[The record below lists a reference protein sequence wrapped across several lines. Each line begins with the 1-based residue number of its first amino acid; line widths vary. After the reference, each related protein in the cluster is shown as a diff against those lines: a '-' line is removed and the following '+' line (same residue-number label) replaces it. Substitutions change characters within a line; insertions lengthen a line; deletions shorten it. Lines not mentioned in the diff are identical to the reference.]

1 MMIGE
6 NHRHHQIHVPPWQ
19 ESVNPS
25 IQFST
30 SSTSSSML
38 SSSSSNTTVN
48 NNNNHLPNS
57 PTYYDAVLAS
67 LRRYLIHDSGEKES
81 STNSGELLDFHVED
95 YDDDFFMYD
104 FKVRKCTRARAH
116 DWTEC
121 PFAHPGE
128 KAKRRDPHKYDY
140 SGTACSEFR
149 KGGCKKGDSCE
160 FAHGVFECW
169 LHPARFRTQACKDGP
184 GCKRRVCFFAH
195 SPDQLR
201 NGPGVGSPRGS
212 GQTGHYLSGT
222 EDGSAVA
229 VGVAGISAMSSPT
242 SANTV
247 GELVASLRNL
257 QLNKV
262 KSMPTAGSG
271 SWGHVGGGSPVF
283 GSPRGVVGTT
293 AMSRAGFF
301 SLPTTP
307 TRPRVGYWDSKEFI
321 DEEEEPM
328 MERVES
334 GRELRARMF
343 EKLSKEN
350 PLDGSGSPL
359 SISTRGPGPDFG
371 WVSDLIE

>member
-6 NHRHHQIHVPPWQ
+6 TRRHHQIDVPPWQ
-19 ESVNPS
+19 ESYSP
-25 IQFST
+25 
-30 SSTSSSML
+30 
-38 SSSSSNTTVN
+38 TTVRISSPASSPPLQSN
-48 NNNNHLPNS
+48 SGGAGSNHLPNS

-67 LRRYLIHDSGEKES
+67 LRRYLLADAVDKES
-81 STNSGELLDFHVED
+81 SPAAATVDYSSEVDFLSGE

-128 KAKRRDPHKYDY
+128 KARRRDPRKFSY

-149 KGGCKKGDSCE
+149 KGGCKKGDGCE

-169 LHPARFRTQACKDGP
+169 LHPTRFRTQACKDGP

-195 SPDQLR
+195 TPDQLR
-201 NGPGVGSPRGS
+201 TGPGLGSPRGS
-212 GQTGHYLSGT
+212 GLVSVS
-222 EDGSAVA
+222 EDSAINTPS
-229 VGVAGISAMSSPT
+229 VGDLM
-242 SANTV
+242 
-247 GELVASLRNL
+247 ASIRNL

-262 KSMPTAGSG
+262 KSMPN
-271 SWGHVGGGSPVF
+271 SWGSHPMHVNGSPVF
-283 GSPRGVVGTT
+283 GSPRGVGTPT
-293 AMSRAGFF
+293 AISRAGFF

-307 TRPRVGYWDSKEFI
+307 TRPRIGYWDNQDIGEE
-321 DEEEEPM
+321 DEQPV

-359 SISTRGPGPDFG
+359 STSAPGSSPDFG
-371 WVSDLIE
+371 WVCDLIE

>member
-6 NHRHHQIHVPPWQ
+6 TRRHHQIDVPPWQ
-19 ESVNPS
+19 ESYNPIS
-25 IQFST
+25 TTQIT
-30 SSTSSSML
+30 SSASPPMQ
-38 SSSSSNTTVN
+38 SSNGGGLS
-48 NNNNHLPNS
+48 HLPNS

-67 LRRYLIHDSGEKES
+67 LRRYLMSDGTADNEPPSPVAAADYSGEVDFL
-81 STNSGELLDFHVED
+81 SGD

-104 FKVRKCTRARAH
+104 FKIRKCTRARAH

-128 KAKRRDPHKYDY
+128 KARRRDPRKYSY

-149 KGGCKKGDSCE
+149 KGGCKKGDCCE

-169 LHPARFRTQACKDGP
+169 LHPNRFRTQACKDGP

-195 SPDQLR
+195 TPDQLR
-201 NGPGVGSPRGS
+201 AGSGLSSPRS
-212 GQTGHYLSGT
+212 GGLLSGY
-222 EDGSAVA
+222 EDG
-229 VGVAGISAMSSPT
+229 AMNSP
-242 SANTV
+242 NTV
-247 GELVASLRNL
+247 GDIVASLRNL

-262 KSMPTAGSG
+262 KSMPT
-271 SWGHVGGGSPVF
+271 SWGSHPIHGSSSPVF
-283 GSPRGVVGTT
+283 GSPRGVGAAT

-307 TRPRVGYWDSKEFI
+307 TRPRVGYWDAHDFGP
-321 DEEEEPM
+321 EEEAPV

-359 SISTRGPGPDFG
+359 SASAPAPGPDFG
-371 WVSDLIE
+371 WVCDLIE

>member
-6 NHRHHQIHVPPWQ
+6 TNRHHQIHVPPWQ
-19 ESVNPS
+19 QQQSHTNQLASPS
-25 IQFST
+25 S
-30 SSTSSSML
+30 L
-38 SSSSSNTTVN
+38 SSSPPLHS
-48 NNNNHLPNS
+48 NS

-67 LRRYLIHDSGEKES
+67 LRRYLLSDVGGGGVGGAELSDSPPASGDFSGEVDGLS
-81 STNSGELLDFHVED
+81 SEYDF
-95 YDDDFFMYD
+95 DDDFFMYD

-128 KAKRRDPHKYDY
+128 KARRRDPRKYNY
-140 SGTACSEFR
+140 SGTACTEFR
-149 KGGCKKGDSCE
+149 KGGCKKGDACE

-195 SPDQLR
+195 TPDQLR
-201 NGPGVGSPRGS
+201 AAGPGLPSPRGSPRGYS
-212 GQTGHYLSGT
+212 
-222 EDGSAVA
+222 EDA
-229 VGVAGISAMSSPT
+229 
-242 SANTV
+242 TV
-247 GELVASLRNL
+247 GELVSSLRNL

-262 KSMPTAGSG
+262 KSMPMPVRNVSG
-271 SWGHVGGGSPVF
+271 GGGGGSPIF
-283 GSPRGVVGTT
+283 GSPRGVLGHG
-293 AMSRAGFF
+293 RAGFF

-307 TRPRVGYWDSKEFI
+307 TRPDTRYWDSKDVGEE
-321 DEEEEPM
+321 DEMVM

-350 PLDGSGSPL
+350 PLDGSGTPASGSAP
-359 SISTRGPGPDFG
+359 GPGPDFG